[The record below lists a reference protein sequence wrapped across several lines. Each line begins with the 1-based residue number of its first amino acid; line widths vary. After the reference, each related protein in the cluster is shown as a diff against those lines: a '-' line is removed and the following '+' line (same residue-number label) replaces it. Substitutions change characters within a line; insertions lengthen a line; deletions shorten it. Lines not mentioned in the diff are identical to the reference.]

1 MRFIRKAAMAAVVI
15 TAVVLVGC
23 NNSATSASVQ
33 VEKYNVDD
41 YVTLGQYK
49 DLEIEYEQSQMTTDE
64 EVDDYIK
71 QLLAMSISYEEI
83 KDRDT
88 VVKGDFINLD
98 YEGKINGEAFDN
110 GTAKGQII
118 QVGSAGFI
126 AGFEDQLVGKKSKT
140 TFDINV
146 KFPDTYNNPDLAGKD
161 AVFTITVNA
170 INKKVE
176 PVLNDEFVQKNS
188 AQSKTVAEFKQEIKK
203 YLQDQK
209 ETSALQYKQYM
220 AESMAIGNATVSGY
234 PKGMIESMVAEYKE
248 TVQKMAKEASKEY
261 KDYIQEN
268 FSLAEGE
275 FDDKLKEYMEQTAK
289 LQLII
294 EAIEKK
300 ENLTMSD
307 SEMEEAIL
315 KYAKENGLES
325 KEELYKTYKES
336 EVKRYV
342 QQMKVLDFIV
352 NSAKLVEPGSTSS
365 SAASSSAAESS
376 SSAASSSAA
385 ESGSSAA
392 SSSSAA
398 Q

>member
-1 MRFIRKAAMAAVVI
+1 
-15 TAVVLVGC
+15 
-23 NNSATSASVQ
+23 
-33 VEKYNVDD
+33 
-41 YVTLGQYK
+41 
-49 DLEIEYEQSQMTTDE
+49 
-64 EVDDYIK
+64 

-98 YEGKINGEAFDN
+98 YEGKIGGEAFDN

-146 KFPDTYNNPDLAGKD
+146 KFPDTYNDPDLAGKD
-161 AVFTITVNA
+161 AVFTITINA

-220 AESMAIGNATVSGY
+220 AESMARGNATVSGY

-325 KEELYKTYKES
+325 KEELFKTYKES

-365 SAASSSAAESS
+365 SAASSSAAESG

-385 ESGSSAA
+385 ETGSSAA